1 MNAIVA
7 LLPILLLFVLM
18 LALKVSAWKSAVIS
32 LICAIILALFVTPQ
46 LGMLPERFAGVA
58 MAELVGWSLVE
69 GLFKGV
75 YPILFIILMAI
86 YSYNVVVSSGGIET
100 IKRMFADL
108 TDDRGV
114 LVLIMAL
121 GFAGI
126 LEAMAGF
133 GTSVAIPAAI
143 LISLG
148 FKPIFSAL
156 VSLLGNTVTGCFGAL
171 GVPINLLANEVSA
184 DGTASS
190 ALISVVAQSAAIQLL
205 PLFILIPFAILMLA
219 DRSAWKRNIILSLWS
234 GGLSWVSQFFCAR
247 YLGLETPGIVG
258 SVVTIFSLIA
268 WIKVFGKKKRRQGPR
283 VGLAEGLR
291 AWSVYLFIL
300 GFILL
305 TGPLVPMLHDLLAK
319 IPATEID
326 IPVLGSKIRYHWM
339 NSAPVWLFAGT
350 LAGGLCQGM
359 SCRTLGL
366 ILIKTFYQLRF
377 TFITIVSLVAMASV
391 MSTSGMI
398 ATLAISLVSIA
409 GSLYPLF
416 APFVGAIGTIVTGSH
431 TSSNILFG
439 KLQAGVAEQLGL
451 NGQMHILG
459 VEGTKTEWVA
469 AANVTGATGGKLV
482 SPQTIA
488 IATASCDMSD
498 EDEKILVKAA
508 PYAVAYIL
516 IGGVMVWLGTI
527 L

>member
-143 LISLG
+143 LRSLG

-190 ALISVVAQSAAIQLL
+190 ALISVVAQSAVIQLL

-219 DRSAWKRNIILSLWS
+219 DRSAWKRNIILSL
-234 GGLSWVSQFFCAR
+234 
-247 YLGLETPGIVG
+247 
-258 SVVTIFSLIA
+258 
-268 WIKVFGKKKRRQGPR
+268 
-283 VGLAEGLR
+283 
-291 AWSVYLFIL
+291 
-300 GFILL
+300 
-305 TGPLVPMLHDLLAK
+305 
-319 IPATEID
+319 
-326 IPVLGSKIRYHWM
+326 
-339 NSAPVWLFAGT
+339 
-350 LAGGLCQGM
+350 
-359 SCRTLGL
+359 
-366 ILIKTFYQLRF
+366 
-377 TFITIVSLVAMASV
+377 
-391 MSTSGMI
+391 
-398 ATLAISLVSIA
+398 
-409 GSLYPLF
+409 
-416 APFVGAIGTIVTGSH
+416 
-431 TSSNILFG
+431 
-439 KLQAGVAEQLGL
+439 
-451 NGQMHILG
+451 
-459 VEGTKTEWVA
+459 
-469 AANVTGATGGKLV
+469 
-482 SPQTIA
+482 
-488 IATASCDMSD
+488 
-498 EDEKILVKAA
+498 
-508 PYAVAYIL
+508 
-516 IGGVMVWLGTI
+516 
-527 L
+527 